1 MKKIQIKDDYNI
13 TDFGEVSEINKIIEK
28 INIGTETVV
37 ELNLRHCFIEYPGT
51 SYIFDKIFDQL
62 RTLSGPKELVVIFD
76 YYLPESNILNLC
88 FMGSKYFDIEEDKE
102 DSLDTITKK
111 IKEKIVNDNII
122 IEIRV
127 VNRNGEQINS
137 YKYGE

>member
-1 MKKIQIKDDYNI
+1 
-13 TDFGEVSEINKIIEK
+13 
-28 INIGTETVV
+28 
-37 ELNLRHCFIEYPGT
+37 
-51 SYIFDKIFDQL
+51 
-62 RTLSGPKELVVIFD
+62 
-76 YYLPESNILNLC
+76 
-88 FMGSKYFDIEEDKE
+88 MGSKYFDIEEDKE